1 MVHPKNP
8 SSLGYMQTCEHLYSN
23 MFHGQNIVHNVGLP
37 YQSENPQ
44 QGLGG
49 EEPPVFLGA
58 EFTMVVV
65 AHLCHDDT
73 NVPSK
78 WLLDVGQYVYI

>member
-49 EEPPVFLGA
+49 EEPPGVSWGRIHHGRSCAL
-58 EFTMVVV
+58 M
-65 AHLCHDDT
+65 
-73 NVPSK
+73 SR
-78 WLLDVGQYVYI
+78 